1 MCGRFTL
8 TQSATAIADHFELD
22 DLPLLA
28 PRYNIAPTQP
38 VAVVRA
44 RSSNRQADDR
54 QFTHLVWG
62 LIPAW
67 AKDPAMGAKLI
78 NARAETL
85 AEKPSFRSAFKYRRC
100 LIPVDGFYEWQRIEK
115 KKQPYLFGLADRQP
129 FAFAGLWEHWQSP
142 DGSEIESCTII
153 TTEANSL
160 MRSIHDRMPVILQ
173 PQDYQQWL
181 DPAVQKVDQLR
192 SLLRPY
198 EPASDPKALTAHP
211 VSAKVNNPR
220 HDSPDC
226 IEPIEGLELQPASPQ
241 NSQ

>member
-8 TQSATAIADHFELD
+8 TQSAIAIADHFELD
-22 DLPLLA
+22 DDLPILA
-28 PRYNIAPTQP
+28 PRYNIAPAQP
-38 VAVVRA
+38 VAVIRA
-44 RSSNRQADDR
+44 GSNR
-54 QFTHLVWG
+54 QFTHQVWG

-100 LIPVDGFYEWQRIEK
+100 LIPTDGFYEWQRIGT

-129 FAFAGLWEHWQSP
+129 FAFAGLWEHWQSA

-153 TTEANSL
+153 TTAANSL

-173 PQDYQQWL
+173 LQDYQQWL
-181 DPAVQKVDQLR
+181 DPSVQKVDQIQ

-198 EPASDPKALTAHP
+198 EPSSDLATLTAYP
-211 VSAKVNNPR
+211 VSVRVNNPR

-226 IEPIEGLELQPASPQ
+226 IEPIEGVELQPTAASPQ
-241 NSQ
+241 NSE